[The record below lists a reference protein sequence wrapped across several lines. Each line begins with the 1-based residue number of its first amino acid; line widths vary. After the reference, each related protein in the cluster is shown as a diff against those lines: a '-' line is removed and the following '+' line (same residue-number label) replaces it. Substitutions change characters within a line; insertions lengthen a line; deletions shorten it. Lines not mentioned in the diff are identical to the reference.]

1 MSCGSNSHGVL
12 GHAAFDPTNKK
23 KKVKKLEFV
32 AANEQLGEIVAIGC
46 GNNHNLVLNA
56 KGEVFGWGDN

>member
-1 MSCGSNSHGVL
+1 VL
-12 GHAAFDPTNKK
+12 GHAAFDPSNKK

-32 AANEQLGEIVAIGC
+32 AANEQLGEIVYIGC